1 MDTIVWLIIFL
12 ATCGITIDC
21 LIVLRR
27 FESARSRRMIFAAVA
42 VLFFIP
48 TIFLGLKRPL
58 NAPIIFLHLT
68 GYLLGA
74 LIVDGILC
82 LLARKRKQTT
92 EEARSRRLMRIATA
106 ALFGCLI
113 YLTLGF
119 LCANWVRRTEYVF
132 ETEKAIENGCL
143 RIAQISDV
151 HLGTTNDCGDFEKLL
166 RRVSEDNADI
176 LVITGDFVDE
186 YTSREDMLRACKAFS
201 TECKIDRVFFI
212 AGNHEELEGADFT
225 AEELF
230 TELRANRVAVLQDEA
245 LLVADS
251 FYVVG
256 RKDASESRK
265 NMTELLK
272 DVDRSKYIVV
282 LDHQPNDFTREAAAG
297 ADLTLTG
304 HTHGGYLFPLRFLSS
319 YLNVLFSEAE
329 CISGSGTKLN
339 MNYIVSSGVGTWGC
353 SFKTGTRSEYVIID
367 IKSIKGEKG
376 DTLP

>member
-12 ATCGITIDC
+12 VTCGITVGC
-21 LIVLRR
+21 LVLLKH
-27 FESARSRRMIFAAVA
+27 FESAWLRRMIFAVVVA
-42 VLFFIP
+42 LFFIP
-48 TIFLGLKRPL
+48 TIVLGLKRPL

-82 LLARKRKQTT
+82 LVARKREKKAD
-92 EEARSRRLMRIATA
+92 EPRGRRLARVATA
-106 ALFGCLI
+106 SLFGCLI
-113 YLTLGF
+113 YLSMGF

-166 RRVSEDNADI
+166 RCVSEKNADI

-212 AGNHEELEGADFT
+212 AGNHEELDGVDFT

-230 TELRANRVAVLQDEA
+230 TELRANRVAVLRDET
-245 LLVADS
+245 LLVNDS

-265 NMTELLK
+265 TMTELLK
-272 DVDRSKYIVV
+272 GVDMSKYIIV
-282 LDHQPNDFTREAAAG
+282 LDHQPNDFAREAAAG
-297 ADLTLTG
+297 ADLTLAG

-339 MNYIVSSGVGTWGC
+339 MNYVVSAGVGTWGC

-367 IKSIKGEKG
+367 IKSLK
-376 DTLP
+376 